1 MTEGKKKFPTI
12 ETVVAKDMGDGYVKL
27 SLVIDTKFHQFRL
40 KRNIAVNLIKA
51 LAESLD
57 ENLQTM

>member
-1 MTEGKKKFPTI
+1 MTEKNKKFPTI

-27 SLVIDTKFHQFRL
+27 SFVIDTKFHQFRL
-40 KRNIAVNLIKA
+40 KRSIAVNLIKA

>member
-1 MTEGKKKFPTI
+1 MTEKNKKFPTI
-12 ETVVAKDMGDGYVKL
+12 ETVVAKDMGDDYVKL

-40 KRNIAVNLIKA
+40 KRSIAVNLIKA

>member
-1 MTEGKKKFPTI
+1 MTEEKKKFLTI
-12 ETVVAKDMGDGYVKL
+12 ETVVAKDMRDGYVKL

-40 KRNIAVNLIKA
+40 KRSIAVNLIKA

>member
-1 MTEGKKKFPTI
+1 MTEKNKKFPTI
-12 ETVVAKDMGDGYVKL
+12 ETVVAKDMGDDYVKL

-40 KRNIAVNLIKA
+40 KRSIAFNLIKA

>member
-1 MTEGKKKFPTI
+1 MTEENKKFPTI
-12 ETVVAKDMGDGYVKL
+12 ETVVAKDMGDDYVKL

-40 KRNIAVNLIKA
+40 KRSIAFNLIKA

>member
-1 MTEGKKKFPTI
+1 MTEEKKKFPTI
-12 ETVVAKDMGDGYVKL
+12 ETAVAKDMGGGYVKL

-40 KRNIAVNLIKA
+40 KRSIAVNLIKA

>member
-1 MTEGKKKFPTI
+1 MTEEKKKFPTI
-12 ETVVAKDMGDGYVKL
+12 ETVVVKDMGDGYVKL

-40 KRNIAVNLIKA
+40 KRSIAVNLIKA